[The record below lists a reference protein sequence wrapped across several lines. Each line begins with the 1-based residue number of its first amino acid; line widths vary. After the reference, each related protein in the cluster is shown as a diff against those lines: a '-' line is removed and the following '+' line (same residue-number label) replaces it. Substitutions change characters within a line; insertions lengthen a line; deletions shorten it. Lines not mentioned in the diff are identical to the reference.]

1 MHRLIILILLVCSS
15 IVQAKIEKNY
25 GAPLGYIP
33 NDQLNTSLVAKT
45 SKVKMSKASAK
56 SSTTSSNANCT
67 SSELAALSGDAFV
80 NYLVDNEASCLS
92 FLFENNDADTVFS
105 QANLINVA
113 NSARDAAASY
123 TGSTDFSNYF
133 LYMRAAFYVEFYS
146 PNLVSISDTSRQA
159 INEALDA
166 FEDVPNFA
174 TIATEQHGHLVT
186 EWVNAADGAGEWTR
200 YFDAVKALLDDVTA
214 YKTRDYYNSIA
225 YNSIMFYL
233 FRGQNNDRYNFG
245 ENVIGNDTEIA
256 GLLANFIVDT
266 NVLNNIEYIA
276 DNATLELARLLQW
289 PNIETSTIAAV
300 QQALDA
306 NERLSS
312 RWMALVTAIDS
323 YDYIDCSDFTG
334 DVCASDGLR
343 DEILAIA
350 FPNELEF
357 DGGAMMFHTSL
368 SKEEIEQVYYKL
380 KEVEANFFK
389 VTGATEPV
397 AGDTNDVA
405 IFRIY
410 GNLQQYEQFQPFLY
424 DLPSG
429 NGGIYIERDATLY
442 TWDREPWENTFS
454 LEELARHEYVHY
466 LVSRYLIPGFW
477 GETEMYEDN
486 RVTWLDEGLANF
498 LAGGSQSEGI
508 TPLKTMVDW
517 VADRDTHYTP
527 AQASTVGYG
536 DQLMYPYS
544 ALLFN
549 YMFENKSEAFRD
561 LTTALRNDD
570 VVAYDNI
577 RAQIG
582 AQDANGFSNYIN
594 GWVSNS
600 DSIEA
605 PWKDYLTEAQIEFSY
620 SSEVGDVLEND
631 FGLADVICNDMSTTQ
646 YGCEVTLNYTVQNND
661 TPLFELHEEID
672 SLTGALM
679 ESSANNLNTANC
691 YPIVVGTSSHTI
703 RCEGGLRRVET
714 EFIPDNSAPTTEN
727 LSLSVTEGNSVDGQ
741 MSANDVD
748 SDNLTYSPTNPSNGT
763 LSYDENTGQFT
774 YTPNSSFTG
783 TDTFTFTVSDGS
795 VDSNESTVTIT
806 VNASSNGADNTN
818 QKNSSSSGGSL
829 GMFWLLLLS
838 LLIVK
843 NHSWQAKTSLLM
855 LKVNRG

>member
-1 MHRLIILILLVCSS
+1 MHRLIVLVLLICSYD
-15 IVQAKIEKNY
+15 IQAKISKIS
-25 GAPLGYIP
+25 PV
-33 NDQLNTSLVAKT
+33 SVKT
-45 SKVKMSKASAK
+45 SSSAD
-56 SSTTSSNANCT
+56 CT
-67 SSELAALSGDAFV
+67 SAELAALTGDAFV
-80 NYLVDNEASCLS
+80 EYLVNNTYSCLS
-92 FLFENNDADTVFS
+92 FLFETNDVDVIYS
-105 QANLINVA
+105 QANFINVA
-113 NSARDAAASY
+113 NAARDAASSY
-123 TGSTDFSNYF
+123 DGSENLANYF
-133 LYMRAAFYVEFYS
+133 LYMRAALYVKFYS
-146 PNLVSISDTSRQA
+146 PDLVSVTDAMDQA
-159 INEALDA
+159 MVQALDA
-166 FEDVPNFA
+166 FAATPNF
-174 TIATEQHGHLVT
+174 TTMVT
-186 EWVNAADGAGEWTR
+186 EYHGQLVYDWINTADGAGKWTR
-200 YFDAVKALLDDVTA
+200 YFDTVKALLADVTDE
-214 YKTRDYYNSIA
+214 KINDYGSSIVYNG
-225 YNSIMFYL
+225 IMFYL
-233 FRGQNNDRYNFG
+233 FRGQTNGRYEFG

-256 GLLANFIVDT
+256 GLLANFITNT
-266 NVLNNIEYIA
+266 NVLNNVEYIA
-276 DNATLELARLLQW
+276 DNATLELGRLLQW
-289 PNIETSTIAAV
+289 PNIESSVIAGV
-300 QQALDA
+300 QQVLDV

-312 RWMALVTAIDS
+312 RWMSLVTAIDS
-323 YDYIDCSDFTG
+323 YDHIDCQDFTG

-343 DEILAIA
+343 EEILAIA
-350 FPNELEF
+350 FPNEFEF
-357 DGGAMMFHTSL
+357 DGGAMKFHTSL
-368 SKEEIEQVYYKL
+368 SKEEIEQIYYQL

-389 VTGATEPV
+389 VTGATAPV
-397 AGDTNDVA
+397 TGDTNDVA

-410 GNLQQYEQFQPFLY
+410 GSNTQYEQFQPFLY
-424 DLPSG
+424 NLPAG

-442 TWDREPWENTFS
+442 TWDRDDTWQFS

-466 LVSRYLIPGFW
+466 LNSRYLIPGFW

-498 LAGGSQSEGI
+498 LAGGTQSEGI

-605 PWKDYLTEAQIEFSY
+605 PWKDYLTEDQIEFSY

-646 YGCEVTLNYTVQNND
+646 YGCEVTLDYTVQNDD
-661 TPLFELHEEID
+661 TPLFELHDEID
-672 SLTGALM
+672 SITASLM
-679 ESSANNLNTANC
+679 GSSANNLHTANC
-691 YPIVVGTSSHTI
+691 YPVVVGTSSHTI

-714 EFIPDNSAPTTEN
+714 EYISNNSAPTTGD
-727 LSLSVTEGNSVDGQ
+727 LSISATEGSSVDGQ
-741 MSANDVD
+741 MPANDVD
-748 SDNLTYSPTNPSNGT
+748 GDSLIYSATNPSSGT

-774 YTPNSSFTG
+774 YTPNSGFIG

-806 VNASSNGADNTN
+806 VNADSTDNTN
-818 QKNSSSSGGSL
+818 QNKSSSGGGSVGFL
-829 GMFWLLLLS
+829 ILS
-838 LLIVK
+838 L
-843 NHSWQAKTSLLM
+843 M
-855 LKVNRG
+855 LFKYARKHQLYLRITHIRRK